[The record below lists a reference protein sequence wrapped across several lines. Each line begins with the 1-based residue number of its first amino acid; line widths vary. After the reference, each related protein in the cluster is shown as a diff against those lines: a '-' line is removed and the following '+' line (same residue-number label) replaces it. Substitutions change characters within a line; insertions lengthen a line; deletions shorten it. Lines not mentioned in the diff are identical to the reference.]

1 MGNFFDHPPTDP
13 RILEYSVLKNAAKS
27 FSPVSTE
34 IETQIEDL
42 KWMVEWLDSYK
53 PCLEPIRLA
62 LSSPSNSD
70 LQEKAFQELNP
81 NIVDIQKFYTKAQSL
96 SEFIPLVLASLEA
109 EGRIDLDPYLTR
121 QFLQVLQLMY
131 MADQRK
137 MMCPG
142 LQNDFSFYR
151 RTVAKFPQEAPVSET
166 VANQIS
172 MWIAE
177 ASPLSNTVANALKS
191 GFKKDPDMV
200 GVLSKLANMSAW
212 IVYKDGEVTAPQKEL
227 LMVAMTQCIIM
238 FDRSSTRG
246 AFHKDSGVMVRKCV
260 TVLTS
265 QACEEIENVRGG
277 LKNGLKYSTVH
288 FGDAATPAFVEEML
302 N

>member
-13 RILEYSVLKNAAKS
+13 RILEFSLLKNAAKS

-34 IETQIEDL
+34 IETHITDL
-42 KWMVEWLDSYK
+42 KWMVQWLDTYH

-62 LSSPSNSD
+62 LSSPNNAE
-70 LQEKAFQELNP
+70 LQQRAFEEMKP
-81 NIVDIQKFYTKAQSL
+81 NVINTEKFYTKAKSL

-131 MADQRK
+131 MVDQKK

-151 RTVAKFPQEAPVSET
+151 RTVSKFPQEAPVNET
-166 VANQIS
+166 TANQIS

-177 ASPLSNTVANALKS
+177 ASPLSNTVSTSLKS
-191 GFKKDPDMV
+191 GFKKDPNMV

-212 IVYKDGEVTAPQKEL
+212 IVYKDVEVTKKQKEL
-227 LMVAMTQCIIM
+227 LMVAMVQCVIM

-246 AFHKDSGVMVRKCV
+246 AFHKDSGIMLKKCV
-260 TVLTS
+260 SVLTS
-265 QACEEIENVRGG
+265 QACEDIEGVRDG

-288 FGDAATPAFVEEML
+288 FGDVTTPAFVEEML
-302 N
+302 S